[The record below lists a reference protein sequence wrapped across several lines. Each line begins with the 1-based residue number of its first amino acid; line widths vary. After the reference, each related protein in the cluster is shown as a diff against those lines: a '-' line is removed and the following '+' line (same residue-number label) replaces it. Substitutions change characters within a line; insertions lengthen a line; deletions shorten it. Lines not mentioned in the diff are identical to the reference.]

1 MLSSRPVSLNF
12 DGGHPIATK
21 TPGRALTKG
30 RKENVVHPGART
42 VNVKS
47 YKASMQTPMI
57 NKSVQPS
64 KLFHD
69 PQTQP
74 AKGKATAIST
84 IVTRPLLDKTPFPN
98 RHRRVEDAITPAPA
112 KLGAP
117 VLDGDHLS
125 VPLDGALRPS
135 STRKSIRG
143 RRSSGPHFETPVTNG
158 NHWDVSEGEIEV
170 AAVEAVKEDEAEVE
184 DFDEIEYMPPTAI
197 EPPYEPPFEMPD
209 YKVAGKLLFE
219 LMHSHQYDDRND
231 LYWAAEK
238 EMVDPGL
245 LDATGFAPLTSEWE
259 RLPLAELET
268 DDPFA
273 IGKPPASTAASSSK
287 QSAGPLAKRSQP
299 AVPPA
304 RTVLK
309 PTTSARPTTRPPL
322 TRAATTAA
330 LPTKNRSASVTSVS
344 KPTPMTTKLK
354 ASAPVPLR
362 SARLTTRPPTAGST
376 VSAATTKRPATSTAM
391 RPPEV
396 PVASRPRAATTA
408 TRRPPST
415 SVSRPGS
422 TRPPTSM
429 GSRLSKAKPASL
441 AARDKAADDLILT
454 FDGTGGDMDFKFDV

>member
-21 TPGRALTKG
+21 TPGRALLKG
-30 RKENVVHPGART
+30 RKENAVHPGART

-57 NKSVQPS
+57 NKSVPEQTIPR
-64 KLFHD
+64 
-69 PQTQP
+69 PQTQLV
-74 AKGKATAIST
+74 KGKATA
-84 IVTRPLLDKTPFPN
+84 VTTTVNRPLLDKTPFPN
-98 RHRRVEDAITPAPA
+98 RHRRIEDAFTPAPA

-117 VLDGDHLS
+117 ALDGDLLS

-170 AAVEAVKEDEAEVE
+170 AGVEAVKEEEAEVE

-231 LYWAAEK
+231 LYWAAER
-238 EMVDPGL
+238 EVVDPGL
-245 LDATGFAPLTSEWE
+245 LNATGFAPSTSEWE

-273 IGKPPASTAASSSK
+273 AGMPPASTAASSSK
-287 QSAGPLAKRSQP
+287 HSVGSLSKRSHP
-299 AVPPA
+299 IAAPA
-304 RTVLK
+304 RTTAK
-309 PTTSARPTTRPPL
+309 PTTSVRPTTRPPL
-322 TRAATTAA
+322 TRAATTTA
-330 LPTKNRSASVTSVS
+330 LPTKNRSASVTSMS
-344 KPTPMTTKLK
+344 KLAPTTAKPK

-362 SARLTTRPPTAGST
+362 SARPTSRPPTAGSAA
-376 VSAATTKRPATSTAM
+376 AATTKRPATSTAM

-422 TRPPTSM
+422 TRPPTST
-429 GSRLSKAKPASL
+429 GSRFSKAKPASL
-441 AARDKAADDLILT
+441 AARDKDADDLILT
-454 FDGTGGDMDFKFDV
+454 FDGKGGDVDFKFDV